1 MAAQTEK
8 GIPLSSLCPKFLH
21 TNSTSH
27 TWPFSAIAEL
37 IDNAYDPDVNAQQLW
52 IDKTLI
58 RDKECLIFMDNGN
71 GMNWDKMHKM
81 LSFGFSDK
89 QTINGHVPVGLY
101 GNGFKSGS
109 MRLGRDAIVFTK
121 NGTTMCVG
129 LLSQTYLE
137 NIKAEHIVVPIIT
150 YCQKSRRINDQG
162 KASLNAILKHSL
174 FRTDFELT
182 EELMAI
188 MGPCGTRVI
197 IWNLRKMSNGKTE
210 FDFDTDKY
218 DIRIP
223 ADILENTSEKY
234 KKQER
239 MEQSVPESDYSL
251 RAYCSILYLKPRM
264 QIILRGQ
271 KVKTQLISKSLAY
284 IERDIYRPSFL
295 NNRNIRITFGYNTK
309 SKEQYGIMMY
319 HRNRLIKAYERV
331 GCQLK
336 ANNMGVGV
344 IGVIECNFLKPTHNK
359 QDFDYTDEY
368 RKTIQNLG
376 SKLMDYWKEIRFKRN
391 ANDPNTVPVEDTQK
405 RPDQN
410 WVQCDDCLKWRKLPD
425 GIDKLPDKWYCRM
438 NPDPQ
443 FRSCEV
449 PEEPEDDDN
458 DHPTYEKTYKQH
470 ERIAKMKEER
480 TRRQMEDARK
490 KAEMDRYVNEQ
501 NHILQLKH
509 NELKRQLRENNIQ
522 VTMSAIPNPDVP
534 SGSGNNMN
542 NMPKITDV
550 RSLSAA
556 GPRIKRTMP
565 VASGSSES
573 KKAKINGIHN
583 SVAAAGTSENDT
595 DIMIVE
601 AKSTPKPAASFDLA
615 RVKVECRDSMENTGL
630 RMECSEDAGLETPNE
645 TITAPPPSSPSTSA
659 TPPLELQVSTTTQ
672 TEVKAPLKREESLPE
687 EPVETNGLPMQQEE
701 TAVAMEEL
709 KQVLEEAKSQ
719 KKDLQKALEEAQRQQ
734 DELMTLMQTT
744 AQERDSYQEEV
755 HRLTC
760 LVVDLEKE
768 VQQLTGKYVKK
779 EVCHKATETDQQD
792 ARECLT
798 SEPFLDKYSA
808 EPSETQKLYEQSQK
822 EVEKLRKRCEALEA
836 EQAKCSTN
844 QSDVDDLALQL
855 DSLLRNLDK
864 SNEERDKCKIK
875 LETLEAEKVQ
885 MASECEKLKRAID
898 KLTSETERRTENGT
912 CSSTVAEEEAKTSQ
926 EDTWRLRNLR
936 LSIGK
941 LLVTFVPALDLEQVN
956 YESDVIDE
964 ILEQVL
970 DQVTLTSNT

>member
-1 MAAQTEK
+1 MVEIYGYPQYLLLNSIVSIW
-8 GIPLSSLCPKFLH
+8 GIKYCRCYTLNGFTKHFFFFLSP
-21 TNSTSH
+21 
-27 TWPFSAIAEL
+27 
-37 IDNAYDPDVNAQQLW
+37 DNAYDPDVNAQQLW

-150 YCQKSRRINDQG
+150 YCQKS

-458 DHPTYEKTYKQH
+458 DHPTYEKTYKQ
-470 ERIAKMKEER
+470 
-480 TRRQMEDARK
+480 QK

-509 NELKRQLRENNIQ
+509 NELKRQLRENVGLFLLTHTGFSSPGVARIIQIFHLQNIQ

-744 AQERDSYQEEV
+744 AQERDSYQEE
-755 HRLTC
+755 
-760 LVVDLEKE
+760 
-768 VQQLTGKYVKK
+768 K

-875 LETLEAEKVQ
+875 VK
-885 MASECEKLKRAID
+885 CEKLKRAID